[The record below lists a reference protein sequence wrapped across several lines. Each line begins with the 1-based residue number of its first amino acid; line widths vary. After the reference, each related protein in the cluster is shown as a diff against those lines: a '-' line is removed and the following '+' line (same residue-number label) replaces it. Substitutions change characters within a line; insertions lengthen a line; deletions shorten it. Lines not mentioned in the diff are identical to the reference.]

1 MGKTEYGNYVPQAV
15 IGSGYTILGFTPDA
29 LDVTTALLIV
39 KVRTVLWYAYWK
51 GQRDF
56 QKICTQCLANSI
68 RPSICR
74 TVITSDDAL
83 LRIENIF
90 AVDGDP
96 YVRLPSLNATEETW
110 YLFGGSEESFEKAME
125 SAASRKISIK
135 KETFTSYAMTAVDK
149 RYRETRQM
157 REMAN
162 SAQGEYRIHNTS
174 AEKASGSV
182 LKNGRKKTLTGD
194 GQKFRSALLEA
205 FRRDTGDEIVED
217 ETRMFH
223 MLPLDIGDGEERE
236 MLNGSELYQLSD
248 GLRAVLIPKAD
259 IDKTGIIHAISV
271 MPGKKYYTFHMNRRG
286 VYLDEKPYL
295 ITGAELIE
303 ELQKPDLRE
312 YNKELLGRQLKLSSL
327 NEKDAIYESESGIFR
342 LTRNKGCIQV
352 ETFDE
357 KIESTG
363 KDIHY
368 FRKNE
373 LIPTFEEFL
382 KKTKYGK
389 SPLKQISQTE
399 LENRYKK
406 AHKRR
411 LFWNRSNK

>member
-135 KETFTSYAMTAVDK
+135 KV
-149 RYRETRQM
+149 
-157 REMAN
+157 
-162 SAQGEYRIHNTS
+162 RI
-174 AEKASGSV
+174 
-182 LKNGRKKTLTGD
+182 
-194 GQKFRSALLEA
+194 RS
-205 FRRDTGDEIVED
+205 
-217 ETRMFH
+217 
-223 MLPLDIGDGEERE
+223 
-236 MLNGSELYQLSD
+236 
-248 GLRAVLIPKAD
+248 
-259 IDKTGIIHAISV
+259 
-271 MPGKKYYTFHMNRRG
+271 
-286 VYLDEKPYL
+286 
-295 ITGAELIE
+295 
-303 ELQKPDLRE
+303 
-312 YNKELLGRQLKLSSL
+312 
-327 NEKDAIYESESGIFR
+327 
-342 LTRNKGCIQV
+342 
-352 ETFDE
+352 
-357 KIESTG
+357 
-363 KDIHY
+363 
-368 FRKNE
+368 
-373 LIPTFEEFL
+373 
-382 KKTKYGK
+382 
-389 SPLKQISQTE
+389 
-399 LENRYKK
+399 
-406 AHKRR
+406 
-411 LFWNRSNK
+411 